1 MCEVDSSLIFTFDN
15 NSLLMLEQLFVS
27 SSLEGFFVKR
37 VHYIRRG
44 CIFTIQEATIELIDI
59 KLLKMVVKIVDQ

>member
-1 MCEVDSSLIFTFDN
+1 
-15 NSLLMLEQLFVS
+15 MLEQLFLS
-27 SSLEGFFVKR
+27 SSLEGFSVKR